1 MTEEVPV
8 PKTLLSNDSK
18 QDNGKRPTNNHMNF
32 SHLFLTKLCYG
43 LLPGLQQTVFFFIF
57 MIILYYLFYEALFLL

>member
-43 LLPGLQQTVFFFIF
+43 LLPGLQQTVFFFYF
-57 MIILYYLFYEALFLL
+57 YDYFILFIL